1 MKNYPRES
9 RGLLS
14 VALGLVIGAIWWPV
28 FRFPYVRDDWFSLS
42 QVHDMSLDQL
52 LRFLAFP
59 HQQWFRPLGTTYLWL
74 NNQLFGFESAGFH
87 AFDLLLHFCASLLVV
102 AIAKRLA
109 VGRWA
114 SWAAGFLYA
123 SAVTVH
129 LDPLL
134 WASGIYDLGGSTF
147 FLLSLWLFVG
157 QRKRLALLAFAV
169 ALLFKESTVVLPGV
183 LLTYTLFMSEDDG
196 RPRRLALV
204 TAKLWSFALLAGLYL
219 AYVLGTRGI
228 PFTRPVGHPYRMATL
243 GEHVWNNI
251 THYATWSAEA
261 VAPFAPA
268 FSERHSVAVGA
279 GLILVAGA
287 LLVAILSLPRGSGD
301 ADSESPSRLALFLAS
316 WWGIGLLPA
325 IFLSDHLY
333 RYYLVYSLPPLLIA
347 AAYAV
352 QYAATRVLHS
362 ERGGRVALA
371 LAASACIV
379 TSGAYFWARAEEGRE
394 QQHTSGT
401 NSLIAMGTTV
411 ELVRSG
417 LNRLHPVLPPGSNL
431 VFIGLQPWAFGY
443 RAGPNLWYAANTLQ
457 VYVPSELAGDKTGM
471 YFKNVSPPRYLDP
484 ERTHFFTL
492 VDGTLVERDAS
503 TLFGSH

>member
-1 MKNYPRES
+1 MKHYPRE
-9 RGLLS
+9 LPWMLS
-14 VALGLVIGAIWWPV
+14 VALALVIGAVWWPV

-42 QVHDMSLDQL
+42 QVHDMSLDPL

-59 HQQWFRPLGTTYLWL
+59 HQQWFRPLGTAYLWL

-87 AFDLLLHFCASLLVV
+87 ATDLLLQACASLLVV
-102 AIAKRLA
+102 AIAQRLA
-109 VGRWA
+109 VGLWA

-123 SAVTVH
+123 TAVTVH

-134 WASGIYDLGGSTF
+134 WASGIFDLGGATF
-147 FLLSLWLFVG
+147 FFLSLGLFVS
-157 QRKRLALLAFAV
+157 QRVGFSLIAFAI

-183 LLTYTLFMSEDDG
+183 LLAYLLFMSEGDDRPG
-196 RPRRLALV
+196 RLTRVIGR
-204 TAKLWSFALLAGLYL
+204 LWSFALLTGLYL
-219 AYVLGTRGI
+219 AYVLGTRGL

-251 THYATWSAEA
+251 THYAAWSAEA

-268 FSERHSVAVGA
+268 FSEQHATAIGA
-279 GLILVAGA
+279 GLILAAGA
-287 LLVAILSLPRGSGD
+287 VLIAILARHRGTAGGD
-301 ADSESPSRLALFLAS
+301 FESSSRLALFLAS

-333 RYYLVYSLPPLLIA
+333 RYYLAYSLPPVLIA
-347 AAYAV
+347 VSYTAQTV
-352 QYAATRVLHS
+352 ATRVLRS
-362 ERGGRVALA
+362 ERGGRATLA
-371 LAASACIV
+371 LAVSACIV
-379 TSGAYFWARAEEGRE
+379 TSGAYFWTRAEEGRE
-394 QQHTSGT
+394 QQYTSGT

-417 LNRLHPVLPPGSNL
+417 LVRLHPVLPPGSNL

-443 RAGPNLWYAANTLQ
+443 RAGPNLWYGDNTLE
-457 VYVPSELAGDKTGM
+457 VYVPSELAGDETGI

-492 VDGTLVERDAS
+492 VDGTL
-503 TLFGSH
+503 